1 MGLPRLDL
9 GESSKVASTGGSD
22 HSRGRAALSDRLSVS
37 IGELKQRRATRYAA
51 PGLACYPRS
60 LLSHQSQN
68 KTLPGSK
75 YVSRQRLILKL
86 SAEIPVGFDCATAM
100 PRACDNSKTA
110 SSRSGAGTDAEAVR
124 RNPRTGARCMIF
136 PIAAGFARN
145 TWTSCTLICSNGNVA
160 IQSLLT
166 TDPAGSHR
174 RGLSS
179 GQ

>member
-1 MGLPRLDL
+1 MVSAGARTQDPASER
-9 GESSKVASTGGSD
+9 SSDAWRSLARASTALMEAIPSLWLLTSTGCSAG
-22 HSRGRAALSDRLSVS
+22 RTLRLVNRAAGSRWRLSH
-37 IGELKQRRATRYAA
+37 L
-51 PGLACYPRS
+51 
-60 LLSHQSQN
+60 SQN
-68 KTLPGSK
+68 RTLPGSK

-124 RNPRTGARCMIF
+124 RNPRIGARCMIF

-160 IQSLLT
+160 IQ
-166 TDPAGSHR
+166 AF
-174 RGLSS
+174 
-179 GQ
+179 